1 MLSDAQH
8 PAQKLGSLSREI
20 ELSATFSQELLT
32 FIANELPR
40 WRDHAD
46 RQYEVSEPR
55 LTAQLCAHLNSAA
68 RRAKGWDI
76 LQFRQ
81 EEPDENSRGRTL
93 DLAAAP
99 CDATI
104 WIEGRRYIEFDTLLP
119 IECKRL
125 PTPSGTDRDE
135 REYVFSKYSTT
146 GGIQRFKEG
155 NHAAAHRFA
164 AMIGYIQLDTPEL
177 WAAHVTKWITD
188 LATASRPGW
197 SIKDLPHI
205 EYSDATMG
213 VTVLS
218 STHSREQP
226 LADLELRHL
235 WVKMG

>member
-1 MLSDAQH
+1 MLADAQH
-8 PAQKLGSLSREI
+8 PGQRLGSLSREI
-20 ELSATFSQELLT
+20 TLSATFSQELLT
-32 FIANELPR
+32 FISNELPH
-40 WRDHAD
+40 WRDHVD
-46 RQYEVSEPR
+46 RPHEVAEPR

-68 RRAKGWDI
+68 RRTRGWDI

-81 EEPDENSRGRTL
+81 EEPDENNRGRTL

-125 PTPSGTDRDE
+125 PTPLGSDRDE

-146 GGIQRFKEG
+146 GGIQRFKDG
-155 NHAAAHRFA
+155 NHAPSHRFA
-164 AMIGYIQLDTPEL
+164 AMIGYIQQDTPEV
-177 WAAHVTKWITD
+177 WVAHVAQWITD
-188 LATASRPGW
+188 LAATSTPGW
-197 SIKDLPHI
+197 SANDLPRI
-205 EYSDATMG
+205 EHSNVAMG

-218 STHSREQP
+218 STHSRAKL
-226 LADLELRHL
+226 LAAIELRHL